1 MKRILIILAV
11 IAAALSLVSCEK
23 TPAPKPETTYTVKM
37 AISSVT
43 PTSDVK
49 IDLTAFEYNEA
60 GEKVANNTLYATTA
74 GETKTFTANER
85 SVKVKVQIKMYSDDT
100 TTVPPV
106 YRWIQ
111 QVFYLE
117 EGKNVVVEIGDTT
130 RIGTSEP

>member
-1 MKRILIILAV
+1 MKRIFTL
-11 IAAALSLVSCEK
+11 IAAIAVTFGLVSCEK
-23 TPAPKPETTYTVKM
+23 TPAPTPETTYTIKM

-49 IDLTAFEYNEA
+49 IDLTAFEYNDA
-60 GEKVANNTLYATTA
+60 GEKLASNTLYATTA
-74 GETKTFTANER
+74 GEAKTFTANER
-85 SVKVKVQIKMYSDDT
+85 SVKIKVQMKMYSDNT
-100 TTVPPV
+100 SVPPV

-117 EGKNVVVEIGDTT
+117 EGKNVVAEIGDSS